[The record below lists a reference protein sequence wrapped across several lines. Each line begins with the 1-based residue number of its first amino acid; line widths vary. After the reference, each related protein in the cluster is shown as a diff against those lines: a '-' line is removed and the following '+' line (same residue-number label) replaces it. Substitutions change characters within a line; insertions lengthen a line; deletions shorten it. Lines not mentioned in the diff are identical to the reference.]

1 MAQTV
6 TVDSD
11 GSAMQLYDAAPD
23 GAARGAVIVIQEAFG
38 MTEHIQ
44 DVCRR
49 LAAAGHRAVAPHLF
63 HRSGDPVIAYE
74 DMRAVVPHLGQLSA
88 DGLEADIAATLEH
101 LAGDGFSGTRV
112 GIVGF
117 CMGGSVV
124 VLAAARHALGA
135 AATFYGGGVTA
146 GRFGIPPL
154 AELAPDLQTPWLGL
168 FGDEDQSIPVDQVE
182 ALREAAKKASVPTEV
197 VRYPEAGHAFH
208 CDARDDAYHEA
219 SAKDAWRRTLDWFD
233 AHLARA

>member
-1 MAQTV
+1 
-6 TVDSD
+6 
-11 GSAMQLYDAAPD
+11 
-23 GAARGAVIVIQEAFG
+23 
-38 MTEHIQ
+38 
-44 DVCRR
+44 
-49 LAAAGHRAVAPHLF
+49 
-63 HRSGDPVIAYE
+63 
-74 DMRAVVPHLGQLSA
+74 
-88 DGLEADIAATLEH
+88 
-101 LAGDGFSGTRV
+101 
-112 GIVGF
+112 
-117 CMGGSVV
+117 MGGSVV